1 MPPRLPWREAPR
13 GPIQRRMEFAQPPPC
28 RLHLDCVGKLSTPH
42 DNINLKRAG
51 WHSGRTSLLFKKK
64 KKKLK
69 TTKKQQQQK
78 KNGNQFPSPRSCIV
92 QRTHPSL
99 LKVSSSDQ
107 SLTRTQCL
115 SCTATTVAFPYL
127 IVSERT
133 FPVFA
138 LIGSSVNSDDPSL
151 CRRPL

>member
-42 DNINLKRAG
+42 DNIYLKRAG
-51 WHSGRTSLLFKKK
+51 RHSGRTSLLFKKK
-64 KKKLK
+64 KKIKNHQK
-69 TTKKQQQQK
+69 TTTTKKTR
-78 KNGNQFPSPRSCIV
+78 NQFPSPRSCIV